1 MRTLIISLFCALC
14 CACGKYAG
22 VPQQYHALLDAA
34 FEKAG
39 ANKAELE
46 KALSE
51 APAEQ
56 KEGMAFLIAYM
67 PERDLTTLSADF
79 LLTNTRLAY
88 EARARFP
95 WAQAVPDSVFLNDV
109 LPYVSL
115 NEERDSWREDFYKRF
130 TPYVENCERLRGA
143 IEAVNRNIRDE
154 VKVDYNS
161 AREKPDQN
169 PSESMRQGMA
179 SCSGLSILLTD
190 ALRSVGIPS
199 RIAGTANWH
208 DNRGNHNWCEV
219 WIDGQWYFTEYYF
232 AALNESWFL
241 ADAGKADPNDRE
253 HAIWASSFKPTGQ
266 SFPLVWD
273 YSIDYVPAINVTARY
288 LDLYNKSIQQQ
299 IADGN
304 HVALKVVVY
313 KDRRHASQ
321 SADRVPTNID
331 IFCGPDQV
339 GGGRTAGP
347 TQDMNDMLSFLVE
360 KNKEYT
366 LKYTGSDGKPVEHK
380 VKVED
385 KDKDVVLYWE

>member
-67 PERDLTTLSADF
+67 PECDLTTLSAYF
-79 LLTNTRLAY
+79 LLTNTRLGY

-95 WAQAVPDSVFLNDV
+95 WAQAVADSVFLNDV

-130 TPYVENCERLRGA
+130 TPYVENCKTLREA

-154 VKVDYNS
+154 VKVDYNT